1 MKIRT
6 ICLCGLCSIV
16 VTGNTYASNGAQLTG
31 YGAKSAAMGGASVAF
46 PQDSMAAATNSAG
59 MAEVGTRVD
68 GDIQLLYD
76 HSNTTFLSEDNKGKG
91 TVIIPIPEFGINYQL
106 DDKWTLGFA
115 TKGSG
120 LGFKYDDPLLPIPG
134 LKKAKG
140 SFIQVVGLPTLG
152 YKVNDQLSVGV
163 SLALAAQRFRA
174 QGIPTATGGEI
185 PSHSY
190 QMAYGV
196 GWQAGV
202 LWKANDYLSFG
213 AAYASKIHMSKLDG
227 YKDDL
232 LAAADGSI
240 DVPEQYSF
248 GLAIKPTEKLTFA
261 LDWQHIA
268 WDNVASFHRLFAW
281 RSQDVYRA
289 GVAYQF
295 NDEWTVRTGV
305 SYARRQFDSD
315 DTAANIL
322 LVGINSNAAS
332 FGLTKT
338 FHGGSELT
346 LGYEYD
352 FGSTSKGTGPSAG
365 SSIDTDFGFLTVGYG
380 WKF

>member
-6 ICLCGLCSIV
+6 ICACGLCLIAI
-16 VTGNTYASNGAQLTG
+16 TGKAYATNGAQLTG
-31 YGAKSAAMGGASVAF
+31 YGAKAAGMGGASVAF
-46 PQDSMAAATNSAG
+46 PQDAMAAANNPAG
-59 MAEVGTRVD
+59 MAEVGTRID
-68 GDIQLLYD
+68 GDLQILYA

-106 DDKWTLGFA
+106 DDKWSLGFS

-140 SFIQVVGLPTLG
+140 SFIQVVGLPTLA
-152 YKVNDQLSVGV
+152 YRVNDQLSVGV
-163 SLALAAQRFRA
+163 SAALAAQRFRA

-190 QMAYGV
+190 QMAYGL

-202 LWKANDYLSFG
+202 LWKANDYVSFG
-213 AAYASKIHMSKLDG
+213 AMYASKIYMSELDG

-232 LAAADGSI
+232 LSTTGGSI

-248 GLAIKPTEKLTFA
+248 GIAIKPTEQLTFA
-261 LDWQHIA
+261 VDWQHIA
-268 WDNVASFHRLFAW
+268 WNNVASFHRLFGW

-289 GVAYQF
+289 GVAYEF
-295 NDEWTVRTGV
+295 NKDWTVRTGV
-305 SYARRQFDSD
+305 SYARRQFAPE

-322 LVGINSNAAS
+322 LVGINSNAAT
-332 FGLTKT
+332 FGVSRK
-338 FHGGSELT
+338 FSGGGELT
-346 LGYEYD
+346 AGYEYD
-352 FGSTSKGTGPSAG
+352 FGSKANGTGASSG
-365 SSIDTDFGFLTVGYG
+365 SSIDTDFGFLSVGYG